1 MAYDLRTIG
10 HALRNIRQ
18 KKGLTVEQVSNVL
31 SIEKRFI
38 EGIESGDWKSLPEP
52 FFVKGYVSHYIA
64 FLGIADELQPGVIPG
79 KRTPSGSKQKQ
90 GASSVEAAVMMG
102 LPECSENPREC
113 LARSASRR

>member
-1 MAYDLRTIG
+1 M
-10 HALRNIRQ
+10 LRNIRQ

-64 FLGIADELQPGVIPG
+64 FLGIADELPARSDPREKNPVRIETKAGSIVG
-79 KRTPSGSKQKQ
+79 RGGSDDGPSG
-90 GASSVEAAVMMG
+90 V
-102 LPECSENPREC
+102 LRESPGMSGS
-113 LARSASRR
+113 LGQPALT